1 MRITI
6 VRDDNMVGV
15 DGIFRRVDLS
25 AMPKG
30 IRAVQWNGLSGHIE
44 YDDASNMPLQN
55 ISDFQGFI
63 NRWEAAAPQPPAP
76 VPPAEPKTAAA
87 LNRINAAY
95 QAAIAA
101 MNAGYPKDE
110 IESWPKQEAE
120 ARAWL
125 SDPSVATPWMDG
137 AATGR
142 GISKPQLAAKIMD
155 RVNRFAVEHGQ
166 LTGKRQKLRDQI
178 TALGEEYSQ
187 AQLDAIQW

>member
-6 VRDDNMVGV
+6 VRDDNVVGV
-15 DGIFRRVDLS
+15 DGVFRRTDLS
-25 AMPKG
+25 AMPVG
-30 IRAVQWNGLSGHIE
+30 IRAVQWNGMSGHIE
-44 YDDASNMPLQN
+44 YDDASNVPLQC
-55 ISDFQGFI
+55 IADFQQFI
-63 NRWEAAAPQPPAP
+63 DAWGAAAPQPPAP
-76 VPPAEPKTAAA
+76 ATLLQPKTAA
-87 LNRINAAY
+87 LDRINSAY

-101 MNAGYPKDE
+101 MTAGYPKDE

-125 SDPSVATPWMDG
+125 SDASVATPWMDG

-142 GISKPQLAAKIMD
+142 GISKPQLAAKIMGSA
-155 RVNRFAVEHGQ
+155 NRFAVEHGE

-178 TALGEEYSQ
+178 AALGNEYSQ

>member
-15 DGIFRRVDLS
+15 DGIFRRNDLS
-25 AMPKG
+25 AMPAG
-30 IRAVQWNGLSGHIE
+30 VRAVQWNGLSGHIE
-44 YDDASNMPLQN
+44 YDDASNMPLQD
-55 ISDFQGFI
+55 ISDFQVFI
-63 NRWEAAAPQPPAP
+63 DRWEAAAPQPPAP
-76 VPPAEPKTAAA
+76 VPPSEPKTAAF
-87 LNRINAAY
+87 NRINAAY

-125 SDPSVATPWMDG
+125 SDPSIATPWMDG
-137 AATGR
+137 AAAGR

-155 RVNRFAVEHGQ
+155 RINRFAVEHGQ

>member
-15 DGIFRRVDLS
+15 GGIFRRVDLS
-25 AMPKG
+25 TMPKG

-55 ISDFQGFI
+55 ICDFQGFI
-63 NRWEAAAPQPPAP
+63 DRWEAAAPQPPAP
-76 VPPAEPKTAAA
+76 VLPSEPKTAAF
-87 LNRINAAY
+87 NRINAAY

-101 MNAGYPKDE
+101 MKAGYPKDE